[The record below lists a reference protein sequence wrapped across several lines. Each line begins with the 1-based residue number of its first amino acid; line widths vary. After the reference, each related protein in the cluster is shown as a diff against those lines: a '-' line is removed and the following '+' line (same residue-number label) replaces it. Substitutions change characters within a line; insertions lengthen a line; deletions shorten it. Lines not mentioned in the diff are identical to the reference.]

1 MGAKVIER
9 AVAQGKLEGRAGKKQ
24 FEIFSADFIVDTHGG
39 VWLFE
44 FNMSPVLKDPK
55 DAPNVNDADMIRGAL
70 SIVAPWEG
78 GSPGLWDFAGEF
90 VGSLVP
96 PKAPAVPSSTAVA
109 PPQASL
115 ANVTKPVV
123 ENVASA
129 IANALGGMGD
139 EEERRD

>member
-1 MGAKVIER
+1 MSN
-9 AVAQGKLEGRAGKKQ
+9 AVRLEKLEGRLGKTQ
-24 FEIFSADFIVDTHGG
+24 FEILSADFMLDTNGR

-55 DAPNVNDADMIRGAL
+55 DSPNVNDADMIRGAL

-96 PKAPAVPSSTAVA
+96 PKAPAVPSSTAIVA
-109 PPQASL
+109 PAPQASP
-115 ANVTKPVV
+115 ANLTKPVV
-123 ENVASA
+123 ENVA
-129 IANALGGMGD
+129 
-139 EEERRD
+139 